1 MSFLRRCTLKPLSSS
16 LFRKPSRKAFFHA
29 SPSLAVLKPFILADI
44 GEGIKEVQIIQWFVE
59 PEARVEQ
66 FDKICEVQSDKA
78 AVDITSRFDGVIK
91 KLHYEA
97 DDMVQVGKPLCDID
111 VLSEI
116 SPEDEALV
124 TPPAE
129 QAGSPDDAQQPQKAA
144 AKHTEKG
151 EVEEP
156 DEEHEV
162 ESKPDQE
169 TPIHQR
175 SEPSGLSTKHGG
187 LATPAVRGLLKR
199 YDVDIA
205 KIPGTGRDG
214 RVLKPDVHKYVA
226 SLSTSQDSSGSTPP
240 TSTPTEQTEEPI
252 KLTTIQS
259 QMFKTM
265 TRSLSIP
272 HFLYADEIDIT
283 ALSTLRR
290 RLNAASSPPHQK
302 LSYLPFIIKA
312 LSLALLDFP
321 LLNAR
326 IDTSTPD
333 NVPRLLMRKHH
344 NIGIAMD
351 TPQGLLVPNIKHVQS
366 HSILSLASEI
376 ARLHSLARKGGLSAR
391 DMTGGTI
398 TVSNIG
404 SIGGTYVSPI
414 IASGNEV
421 AILGIGK
428 VRTVP
433 AFGDGGKVVRKEVCN
448 FSWSADHRVV
458 DGATV
463 ARVGE
468 RVRALV
474 EEPGGMIVGM
484 R

>member
-1 MSFLRRCTLKPLSSS
+1 M
-16 LFRKPSRKAFFHA
+16 
-29 SPSLAVLKPFILADI
+29 
-44 GEGIKEVQIIQWFVE
+44 
-59 PEARVEQ
+59 
-66 FDKICEVQSDKA
+66 
-78 AVDITSRFDGVIK
+78 
-91 KLHYEA
+91 
-97 DDMVQVGKPLCDID
+97 CDID

-144 AKHTEKG
+144 AKHREKE
-151 EVEEP
+151 EVNEP
-156 DEEHEV
+156 DEEHEA
-162 ESKPDQE
+162 ESKPEPE

-175 SEPSGLSTKHGG
+175 SESSTKHGG
-187 LATPAVRGLLKR
+187 LATPAVRGLLKK
-199 YDVDIA
+199 YDVNIA
-205 KIPGTGRDG
+205 KIPGTGKDG

-226 SLSTSQDSSGSTPP
+226 SLSTSQDSSGSTSPESSPP
-240 TSTPTEQTEEPI
+240 ASTPTEQSEEPI

-283 ALSTLRR
+283 ALSALRG
-290 RLNAASSPPHQK
+290 RLNAASSPPQQK

-312 LSLALLDFP
+312 LSLTLLDFP

-326 IDTSTPD
+326 IDTSSPE
-333 NVPRLLMRKHH
+333 NVPRLIMRKHH

-376 ARLHSLARKGGLSAR
+376 TRLHSLARAGSLSAN

-421 AILGIGK
+421 AILGIGM
-428 VRTVP
+428 VRVVP
-433 AFGDGGKVVRKEVCN
+433 AFGEGGEVVRKEVCN

-474 EEPGGMIVGM
+474 EEPGRMVVGM